1 VPSSRSPGVG
11 VQFLNRPTPGFVV
24 GVRGTDSSTSIVV
37 SSIGVPVRLPRL
49 LLLRSRLPGVGVR
62 LGLLMRL
69 GYAPGVRGEGHSTL
83 VDDSIKGHAA
93 DVVRQLVLRA
103 SPLRGGGVRLVPFPR
118 PTEVGVWIAAR
129 PSLAVVVGVPG
140 PGDTTLVAGH
150 VDFFVRQ
157 LVLRYSPL
165 LGGGVLL
172 VPFSWVADAG
182 VWLRRPGLAFVVG
195 VQGPGDSTS
204 GVVVSAESFV
214 VGVTGRVMLLLRPRL
229 LGVCL
234 GSKL

>member
-1 VPSSRSPGVG
+1 MPSSRSPGVG
-11 VQFLNRPTPGFVV
+11 VQFRNRPTPGFVV

-49 LLLRSRLPGVGVR
+49 LLLRSRLPGVDVR
-62 LGLLMRL
+62 LGLLMRR
-69 GYAPGVRGEGHSTL
+69 GYVPGVRGEGHSTL
-83 VDDSIKGHAA
+83 VDDSIKGHAD

-129 PSLAVVVGVPG
+129 SSLAVVVGVPG

-157 LVLRYSPL
+157 LVLR
-165 LGGGVLL
+165 
-172 VPFSWVADAG
+172 
-182 VWLRRPGLAFVVG
+182 
-195 VQGPGDSTS
+195 
-204 GVVVSAESFV
+204 
-214 VGVTGRVMLLLRPRL
+214 
-229 LGVCL
+229 
-234 GSKL
+234 